1 MVNKISQKIKGG
13 LLGVAIGDALGFPF
27 EGLSR
32 EEMASKSLDNYS
44 SGPYPPG
51 TWSDDTSLT
60 FCTVE
65 SLLER
70 GFFDPDDLAQRFRL
84 WFKEGHLTPFGQAI
98 GFGRTTTEAIRR
110 YLSGTP
116 ALLCGGRDERSNG
129 NGSLMRILPVAI
141 FYTWQPLEAML
152 EAVHQASKVT
162 HAHPR
167 SQMACGFY
175 ALLVRGL
182 LRPSET
188 LSEPGREE
196 AYRRTVSLF
205 LDFYRLQREF
215 APELIH
221 FDRLLSLGFG
231 DLPQKEI
238 KSRAYVIHTL
248 EAAVWC
254 LLRGQNFMDTLSQAL
269 RLGGDTDTI
278 GAVTGGLAGIFWG
291 LEQIPLYLVEGLVK
305 SGKLVALSEKF
316 AERVEV
322 FAYAC

>member
-1 MVNKISQKIKGG
+1 MDKILQQVKGG

-44 SGPYPPG
+44 LGLYPQG

-65 SLLER
+65 SLLEK
-70 GFFDPDDLAQRFRL
+70 GHLDPEDLAQRFSL
-84 WFKEGHLTPFGQAI
+84 WLKEGHLTPFGQAI

-141 FYTWQPLEAML
+141 FYAWQPLEAML
-152 EAVHQASKVT
+152 EAVHQASRVT

-182 LRPSET
+182 LRPET
-188 LSEPGREE
+188 LLKPGREG
-196 AYRRTVSLF
+196 AYHGAVSIF
-205 LDFYRLQREF
+205 LDFYRSQREF

-221 FDRLLSLGFG
+221 FERLLSLGFG
-231 DLPQKEI
+231 DLSQEEI
-238 KSRAYVIHTL
+238 KSSAYVIHTL

-254 LLRGQNFMDTLSQAL
+254 LLRGLNFMDTLSQAL

-278 GAVTGGLAGIFWG
+278 GATTGGLAGIFWG
-291 LEQIPLYLVEGLVK
+291 LEQIPSYLVEGLIK
-305 SGKLVALSEKF
+305 SGKLVTLSEKF
-316 AERVEV
+316 AEHIEA

>member
-1 MVNKISQKIKGG
+1 MSKVFQQIKGG
-13 LLGVAIGDALGFPF
+13 LLGVAVGDALGFPF
-27 EGLSR
+27 EGLSP
-32 EEMASKSLDNYS
+32 EEMASKPLDNYS
-44 SGPYPPG
+44 PGSYPPG

-70 GFFDPDDLAQRFRL
+70 GCLDPEDLAQRFVAWL
-84 WFKEGHLTPFGQAI
+84 KKGHLTPFGQAI
-98 GFGRTTTEAIRR
+98 GFGRTTTEAIWR
-110 YLSGTP
+110 YLSGAQ
-116 ALLCGGRDERSNG
+116 ALLCGGKDERSNG

-141 FYTWQPLEAML
+141 FYTWHPLEAML
-152 EAVHQASKVT
+152 EAVHQASKMT

-167 SQMACGFY
+167 SQMACGFF

-188 LSEPGREE
+188 LSSPERKE
-196 AYRRTVSLF
+196 AYQKTVSLF
-205 LDFYRLQREF
+205 LDFYRYRREF

-221 FDRLLSLGFG
+221 FDRLLSLGFE
-231 DLPQKEI
+231 DLSQEEI
-238 KSRAYVIHTL
+238 KSTAYVIHTL

-269 RLGGDTDTI
+269 KLGGDTDTI
-278 GAVTGGLAGIFWG
+278 GAVTGGLAGIYWG

-305 SGKLVALSEKF
+305 SGKLVSLSTKF
-316 AERVEV
+316 AERVEA